1 MTTVMRRRFMTR
13 TAMLLALP
21 MFRASPALAQAA
33 KMAMGA
39 GLAQEPG
46 ALVTKIQQ
54 DKLLDNAAQELGL
67 GGIEADFLSFPVL
80 LRMLQGIAAGQLQF
94 GTLGS
99 TPCIRALAGPD
110 PVVPIAILGGGNTF
124 PLQVPPN
131 SPIHNLDDL
140 KGKTVLTIVGSDLHL
155 VLVRMLKAQFGV
167 DDPKDVGINMRNIN
181 ALTELTRAQSGV
193 DACVSLIPQAIAAER
208 ANDLVTV
215 LRNDGKTGPAY
226 QGPEGKGA
234 GLTIASFAKT
244 PFAPEAYY
252 PHRIWLVARRDYLAA
267 NPKVV
272 TALLVANQR
281 AVSMLIKAGTDEIV
295 RIGSPNWGATPEAQK
310 EWIETVLWKRRG
322 WSWVTEGDAR
332 TLVGLSTTKAI
343 FQTELEADVA
353 KKLFALGSDVSKA
366 AYEAVS
372 RFPDRAAF
380 DDMKADVRGKPQW
393 EAASWTLKG

>member
-244 PFAPEAYY
+244 PFSPEAYY

-343 FQTELEADVA
+343 FQTELDADVA

-366 AYEAVS
+366 AYEAVG
-372 RFPDRAAF
+372 RFPDRAVF

-393 EAASWTLKG
+393 EAASWTLKA